1 MALGRRLH
9 EGPLRFPQLHEGSL
23 RFPQL
28 SFASGRPSRSTYFL
42 RGTPKK
48 LLPSGTKKS
57 FMGSDARTYGSSQM

>member
-1 MALGRRLH
+1 MCMALGRRLH

-28 SFASGRPSRSTYFL
+28 SGSHSFASGRPSSSTYFL

-48 LLPSGTKKS
+48 LLPSGTKKNL
-57 FMGSDARTYGSSQM
+57 MGSDART